1 MPLVI
6 ETISNQRFAVSRRY
20 FGREFTADR
29 LDKREKKMSEFQV
42 LTEAVIKGDIQAA
55 VKETQKG
62 LDESKAVQDI
72 LDKGLIAAMDEVGER
87 FAKGQMFV
95 PQMLRS
101 AKTMQECMKLIKHL
115 FEEGEL
121 AAKGKVVIGT
131 VRQDLHDIG
140 KNLVAMM
147 MEGAGFTVTDLGVDV
162 SPQAFVQKA
171 KEVEADIV
179 AMSALLS
186 TTMPAMRETIAALQ
200 EAGVREKVKVMIGGA
215 PVTEKFAHEIKADA
229 YAPDAGSA
237 VMGAKKLLKLA

>member
-1 MPLVI
+1 
-6 ETISNQRFAVSRRY
+6 
-20 FGREFTADR
+20 
-29 LDKREKKMSEFQV
+29 MSEFEV
-42 LTEAVIKGDIQAA
+42 LTEAVMQGDIQAA

-62 LDESKAVQDI
+62 LDEGKDAQDI

-101 AKTMQECMKLIKHL
+101 AKTMQECMKLIKPL
-115 FEEGEL
+115 FQEGEL

-147 MEGAGFTVTDLGVDV
+147 MEGAGFAVKDLGVDV

-186 TTMPAMRETIAALQ
+186 TTMPAMRETITALQ
-200 EAGVREKVKVMIGGA
+200 QAGVREKVKVMIGGA
-215 PVTEKFAHEIKADA
+215 PVTEKFAHEIKADS

-237 VMGAKKLLKLA
+237 VMEAKKLLNLT